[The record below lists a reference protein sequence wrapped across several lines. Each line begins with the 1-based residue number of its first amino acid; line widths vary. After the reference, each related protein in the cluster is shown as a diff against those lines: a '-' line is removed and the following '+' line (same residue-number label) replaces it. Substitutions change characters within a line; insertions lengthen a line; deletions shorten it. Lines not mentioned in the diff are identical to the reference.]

1 MMRALYEDYRF
12 DADGNGHSDFVLSM
26 PPRLIFSVFCD
37 IIMGKGCVWMYQ
49 PKKIIVVTGHFGS
62 GKTNFSASLAL
73 ALAAQGKKV
82 TVVDFDLV
90 NPYFRTADFAE
101 AFAKRG
107 ITLRAPDYAN
117 TNVDIPSVQFDLG
130 GLAAGEGHLIIDVG
144 GDEDGAVALGRYSH
158 VLNSYAETNELDMLG
173 VVSFRRYL
181 TRSAEDAE
189 IYLRGIERASRMKL
203 THLVNNTNLGMET
216 KPEMIAESMP
226 LFEALCANMGL
237 PAACVTVPDF
247 IPVPD
252 AVPDAL
258 AMQVPVVVRLPWMP
272 KSEAVQ

>member
-1 MMRALYEDYRF
+1 
-12 DADGNGHSDFVLSM
+12 
-26 PPRLIFSVFCD
+26 
-37 IIMGKGCVWMYQ
+37 MYQ

>member
-1 MMRALYEDYRF
+1 
-12 DADGNGHSDFVLSM
+12 
-26 PPRLIFSVFCD
+26 
-37 IIMGKGCVWMYQ
+37 MYQ

-62 GKTNFSASLAL
+62 GKTNFSTAL
-73 ALAAQGKKV
+73 ALSLAASGKKV

-158 VLNSYAETNELDMLG
+158 VLNSYAETDELDMLG

-203 THLVNNTNLGMET
+203 THIVNNTNLGMET
-216 KPEMIAESMP
+216 DANMIAESMP
-226 LFEALCANMGL
+226 LCTALSERMGL
-237 PAACVTVPDF
+237 PVACVTVPDF
-247 IPVPD
+247 AEVPQEIPAELV
-252 AVPDAL
+252 
-258 AMQVPVVVRLPWMP
+258 MRVPVVVRLPWMP

>member
-1 MMRALYEDYRF
+1 MYE
-12 DADGNGHSDFVLSM
+12 
-26 PPRLIFSVFCD
+26 
-37 IIMGKGCVWMYQ
+37 

-73 ALAAQGKKV
+73 ALAAQGKPV

-90 NPYFRTADFAE
+90 NPYFRTADFKE
-101 AFAKRG
+101 AFARHG

-158 VLNSYAETNELDMLG
+158 VLNSYAETGELDMLA

-181 TRSAEDAE
+181 TRTAEETEA
-189 IYLRGIERASRMKL
+189 YLRGIERASRMKL

-216 KPEMIAESMP
+216 TAGMITESLP
-226 LFEALCANMGL
+226 ALRELSDRMGL
-237 PAACVTVPDF
+237 PVACVTVPDF
-247 IPVPD
+247 LTAPEIAYYDV
-252 AVPDAL
+252 
-258 AMQVPVVVRLPWMP
+258 MRVPVVVRLPWMP
-272 KSEAVQ
+272 QSEALQ

>member
-1 MMRALYEDYRF
+1 
-12 DADGNGHSDFVLSM
+12 
-26 PPRLIFSVFCD
+26 
-37 IIMGKGCVWMYQ
+37 MYQ

-62 GKTNFSASLAL
+62 GKTNFSTAL
-73 ALAAQGKKV
+73 ALSLAAEGKPV

-90 NPYFRTADFAE
+90 NPYFRTADFRE
-101 AFAKRG
+101 AFARRG

-158 VLNSYAETNELDMLG
+158 VLNSYAETGELDMLA

-181 TRSAEDAE
+181 TRTAAETAE
-189 IYLRGIERASRMKL
+189 YLHGIERASRMKL

-216 KPEMIAESMP
+216 TADMIAESMP
-226 LFEALCANMGL
+226 ECKALSEQTQL
-237 PAACVTVPDF
+237 PVACVTVPDF
-247 IPVPD
+247 LEPPELPGFDV
-252 AVPDAL
+252 
-258 AMQVPVVVRLPWMP
+258 MRVPVVVRLPWMP
-272 KSEAVQ
+272 QAEALN

>member
-1 MMRALYEDYRF
+1 
-12 DADGNGHSDFVLSM
+12 
-26 PPRLIFSVFCD
+26 
-37 IIMGKGCVWMYQ
+37 MYQ
-49 PKKIIVVTGHFGS
+49 PKKIIAVTGHFGS

-73 ALAAQGKKV
+73 ELAKNGQKV

-90 NPYFRTADFAE
+90 NPYFRTADFRE

-130 GLAAGEGHLIIDVG
+130 GLAAEDGFLIIDVG

-158 VLNSYAETNELDMLG
+158 VLNSYAETGELDMLA

-181 TRSAEDAE
+181 TRTAEDAAA
-189 IYLRGIERASRMKL
+189 YLAGIERASRMKL

-216 KPEMIAESMP
+216 DAAMIAESLP
-226 LFEALCANMGL
+226 KCEALSALTGL
-237 PAACVTVPDF
+237 PVACVTVPDF
-247 IPVPD
+247 VTPPQEIPQE
-252 AVPDAL
+252 L
-258 AMQVPVVVRLPWMP
+258 LMRVPVLVRLPWWP
-272 KSEAVQ
+272 KSGAIADGQ

>member
-1 MMRALYEDYRF
+1 
-12 DADGNGHSDFVLSM
+12 
-26 PPRLIFSVFCD
+26 
-37 IIMGKGCVWMYQ
+37 MYQ
-49 PKKIIVVTGHFGS
+49 PKKIVVVTGHFGS

-73 ALAAQGKKV
+73 RLAAEGKTV

-90 NPYFRTADFAE
+90 NPYFRTADFRE

-130 GLAAGEGHLIIDVG
+130 GLAAGEGYLIIDVG

-158 VLNSYAETNELDMLG
+158 VLNSYAETGELDMLG

-181 TRSAEDAE
+181 TRSAADAAA
-189 IYLRGIERASRMKL
+189 YLAGIERASRMKL

-216 KPEMIAESMP
+216 TPEMIAESMP
-226 LFEALCANMGL
+226 RFRELCALTGL
-237 PAACVTVPDF
+237 PAACVTVPEL
-247 IPVPD
+247 IAPPAGVPEE
-252 AVPDAL
+252 L
-258 AMQVPVVVRLPWMP
+258 LMRVPVVVRLPWMP
-272 KSEAVQ
+272 KSEAL

>member
-1 MMRALYEDYRF
+1 
-12 DADGNGHSDFVLSM
+12 
-26 PPRLIFSVFCD
+26 
-37 IIMGKGCVWMYQ
+37 MYQ

-73 ALAAQGKKV
+73 SLAAQGKKV

-117 TNVDIPSVQFDLG
+117 TNVDIPSIQFDLG
-130 GLAAGEGHLIIDVG
+130 GLAAGEGHLIVDVG

-158 VLNSYAETNELDMLG
+158 VLNSYAETDELDMLG

-181 TRSAEDAE
+181 TRTAEDAE
-189 IYLRGIERASRMKL
+189 QYLRGIERASRMKL

-216 KPEMIAESMP
+216 KPEMITESMP
-226 LFEALCANMGL
+226 HFTALCERMAL
-237 PAACVTVPDF
+237 PAACVTVPEF
-247 IPVPD
+247 LAVPD
-252 AVPDAL
+252 AVPADL

>member
-1 MMRALYEDYRF
+1 
-12 DADGNGHSDFVLSM
+12 
-26 PPRLIFSVFCD
+26 
-37 IIMGKGCVWMYQ
+37 MYQ

-62 GKTNFSASLAL
+62 GKTNLSTAL
-73 ALAAQGKKV
+73 ALKLAAEGKKV

-90 NPYFRTADFAE
+90 NPYFRTADFKE

-158 VLNSYAETNELDMLG
+158 VLNSYAETDELDMLA

-181 TRSAEDAE
+181 TRSAEEAE
-189 IYLRGIERASRMKL
+189 LYLRGIERASRMKL

-216 KPEMIAESMP
+216 TAEMIAESLP
-226 LFEALCANMGL
+226 RCAELAERMGL
-237 PAACVTVPDF
+237 PIACTTVPDF
-247 IPVPD
+247 VEPP
-252 AVPDAL
+252 AELPEEET
-258 AMQVPVVVRLPWMP
+258 MRVPVVVRLPWMP
-272 KSEAVQ
+272 RSEAVQ

>member
-1 MMRALYEDYRF
+1 
-12 DADGNGHSDFVLSM
+12 
-26 PPRLIFSVFCD
+26 
-37 IIMGKGCVWMYQ
+37 MYQ

-62 GKTNFSASLAL
+62 GKTNFSAAL
-73 ALAAQGKKV
+73 ALKLAAETDEKV

-90 NPYFRTADFAE
+90 NPYFRTADFKD

-130 GLAAGEGHLIIDVG
+130 GLAAGEGYLIIDVG

-158 VLNSYAETNELDMLG
+158 VLNSYAETNELDMLA

-181 TRSAEDAE
+181 TRTADEAAE
-189 IYLRGIERASRMKL
+189 YLRGIERASRMKL

-216 KPEMIAESMP
+216 TAEMIAESLPHMQ
-226 LFEALCANMGL
+226 ALSETMNL
-237 PAACVTVPDF
+237 PVACVTVPDF
-247 IPVPD
+247 VTPPE
-252 AVPDAL
+252 AL
-258 AMQVPVVVRLPWMP
+258 SEDVMMRVPVVVRLPWMP
-272 KSEAVQ
+272 KSEAVE

>member
-1 MMRALYEDYRF
+1 
-12 DADGNGHSDFVLSM
+12 
-26 PPRLIFSVFCD
+26 
-37 IIMGKGCVWMYQ
+37 MYT

-73 ALAAQGKKV
+73 HLAAEGKTV

-90 NPYFRTADFAE
+90 NPYFRTADFKE

-144 GDEDGAVALGRYSH
+144 GDEDGAVALGRYAH
-158 VLNSYAETNELDMLG
+158 VLNSYAETDELDMLG

-181 TRSAEDAE
+181 TRTPEDAAF
-189 IYLRGIERASRMKL
+189 YLRGIERASRMHL

-216 KPEMIAESMP
+216 TAAHIAESLP
-226 LFEALCANMGL
+226 LMEKLSAEMAL
-237 PAACVTVPDF
+237 PVACTAVPDF
-247 IPVPD
+247 IEPP
-252 AVPDAL
+252 AELPAEQT
-258 AMQVPVVVRLPWMP
+258 MRVPVVVRLPWMP
-272 KSEAVQ
+272 KSDAVS